1 MCNNSNQIE
10 ATEEE
15 INNCFTELCD
25 LNLKHGDIR
34 KSIDKLSRNL
44 NNGTLDLLDK
54 LEELNLK
61 NVKLNI
67 QAYKD
72 YVNNTSKYSELLIEF
87 CLWIIVVAGLWLLKN
102 AEIDILAKYHQDF
115 KIDNLI
121 LILSSGLVSIKLLIV
136 VISRLILA
144 CQVEKNF
151 NSIKVMDYI
160 LNYEKKE

>member
-61 NVKLNI
+61 K
-67 QAYKD
+67 
-72 YVNNTSKYSELLIEF
+72 
-87 CLWIIVVAGLWLLKN
+87 C
-102 AEIDILAKYHQDF
+102 
-115 KIDNLI
+115 
-121 LILSSGLVSIKLLIV
+121 
-136 VISRLILA
+136 
-144 CQVEKNF
+144 
-151 NSIKVMDYI
+151 
-160 LNYEKKE
+160 